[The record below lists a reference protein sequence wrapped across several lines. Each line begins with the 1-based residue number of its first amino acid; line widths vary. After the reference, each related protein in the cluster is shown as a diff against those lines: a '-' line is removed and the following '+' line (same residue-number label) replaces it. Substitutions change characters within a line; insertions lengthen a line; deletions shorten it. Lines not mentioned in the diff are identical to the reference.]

1 MSTEG
6 EALKWAIHQD
16 LWFRSRDEASYDNF
30 ARKEAGKKHS
40 DPPLFPSSHNHWLNT
55 LSMQRTNEPT
65 DAVNTAEHPG
75 AEMRLKGW
83 SMDLGEQRKSIQH
96 VTKAGMETKTWR
108 ADLWIEGKEGDHGTN
123 GKSSMGT
130 CTLSYV
136 KQIASGNVL

>member
-65 DAVNTAEHPG
+65 DAVNTAE
-75 AEMRLKGW
+75 RL
-83 SMDLGEQRKSIQH
+83 LCARH
-96 VTKAGMETKTWR
+96 
-108 ADLWIEGKEGDHGTN
+108 
-123 GKSSMGT
+123 
-130 CTLSYV
+130 LSKHFIYV
-136 KQIASGNVL
+136 NSF